1 MTYTLE
7 WLKTFDGEIDIL
19 NIEMSCLA
27 NTIEKYVSQYKYVY
41 QTNMEAYPE
50 IILSVPNSSIPH
62 LLGLSREHH
71 VNLPTNNAGSI
82 FEGLKD
88 DWTLERLNGADNGW
102 FNENKFKI
110 VGTLLLY
117 QMLHGIECKFYTTEG
132 ILNRQSGKRF
142 RRDNIYFVVFKL
154 SNGIHYTVELSH
166 ERGNQYFPRSL
177 KINDSSITNC
187 REIELT
193 LIDKKRIKSSKVR
206 KVSWFSQ
213 RKNMIVRYCAYDTL

>member
-7 WLKTFDGEIDIL
+7 WLETFDGEIDIL
-19 NIEMSCLA
+19 NVDMSCMA

-41 QTNMEAYPE
+41 QTNMEDYPE
-50 IILSVPNSSIPH
+50 IVLSVPNSSIPH
-62 LLGLSREHH
+62 LLGLSRGHH

-88 DWTLERLNGADNGW
+88 DWTLERLNKADNRW

-117 QMLHGIECKFYTTEG
+117 QMLHVMECKFYTTDG
-132 ILNRQSGKRF
+132 ILNRKVGTRF

-154 SNGIHYTVELSH
+154 SNGISYTIELSH
-166 ERGNQYFPRSL
+166 EQGNQYFPRSL
-177 KINDSSITNC
+177 KINDTLITNC
-187 REIELT
+187 REIELK
-193 LIDKKRIKSSKVR
+193 LVDKKRFKTAKIR
-206 KVSWFSQ
+206 KVNWPS
-213 RKNMIVRYCAYDTL
+213 

>member
-19 NIEMSCLA
+19 NVKMDCLA
-27 NTIEKYVSQYKYVY
+27 NTIEKNVSQYKYIY
-41 QTNMEAYPE
+41 QTNMENCPE

-88 DWTLERLNGADNGW
+88 DWTLERLNKADNGW

-117 QMLHGIECKFYTTEG
+117 QMLHVMECKFYTTDG
-132 ILNRQSGKRF
+132 ILNRKVGRRFKR
-142 RRDNIYFVVFKL
+142 DHIYFVVFKL
-154 SNGIHYTVELSH
+154 SNGISYTVELSH
-166 ERGNQYFPRSL
+166 EKGKQYFPRSL
-177 KINDSSITNC
+177 KINDTSVTDC
-187 REIELT
+187 REIELR
-193 LIDKKRIKSSKVR
+193 LINKIRFKPVKTR
-206 KVSWFSQ
+206 KVKWAS
-213 RKNMIVRYCAYDTL
+213 

>member
-102 FNENKFKI
+102 FNENRFKI

-206 KVSWFSQ
+206 KVSWFS
-213 RKNMIVRYCAYDTL
+213 

>member
-7 WLKTFDGEIDIL
+7 WLETFDGEIDIL
-19 NIEMSCLA
+19 NVDMSCMA

-41 QTNMEAYPE
+41 QTNMEDYPE
-50 IILSVPNSSIPH
+50 IVLSVPNSSIPH
-62 LLGLSREHH
+62 LLGLSRGHH

-88 DWTLERLNGADNGW
+88 DWTLERLNKADNGW

-117 QMLHGIECKFYTTEG
+117 QMLHVMECKFYTTDG
-132 ILNRQSGKRF
+132 ILNRKVGTRF

-154 SNGIHYTVELSH
+154 SNGISYTIELSH
-166 ERGNQYFPRSL
+166 EQGNQYFPRSL
-177 KINDSSITNC
+177 KINDTLITNC
-187 REIELT
+187 REIDLK
-193 LIDKKRIKSSKVR
+193 LVDKTRFKTAKVR
-206 KVSWFSQ
+206 KVNWPS
-213 RKNMIVRYCAYDTL
+213 

>member
-7 WLKTFDGEIDIL
+7 WLETFDGEIDIL
-19 NIEMSCLA
+19 NVDMSCLA

-41 QTNMEAYPE
+41 QTNMEDYPE

-62 LLGLSREHH
+62 LLGLSRGHH

-88 DWTLERLNGADNGW
+88 DWTLERLNKADNGW

-117 QMLHGIECKFYTTEG
+117 QMLHVMECKFYTTDG
-132 ILNRQSGKRF
+132 ILNRKVGTRF

-154 SNGIHYTVELSH
+154 SNGISYTVELSR
-166 ERGNQYFPRSL
+166 EQGNQYFPRSL
-177 KINDSSITNC
+177 KINDTLITNC
-187 REIELT
+187 REIELK
-193 LIDKKRIKSSKVR
+193 LVDKKRFKTAKAR
-206 KVSWFSQ
+206 KVNWPS
-213 RKNMIVRYCAYDTL
+213 

>member
-7 WLKTFDGEIDIL
+7 WLETFDGEIDIL
-19 NIEMSCLA
+19 NVDMSCLA

-41 QTNMEAYPE
+41 QTNMEDYPE
-50 IILSVPNSSIPH
+50 IVLSVSNSSIPH
-62 LLGLSREHH
+62 LLGLSRDHH

-88 DWTLERLNGADNGW
+88 DWTLQRLNKADNGW

-117 QMLHGIECKFYTTEG
+117 QMLHVMECKFYTTDG
-132 ILNRQSGKRF
+132 ILNRKVGKRF

-154 SNGIHYTVELSH
+154 SNGISYTVELSH
-166 ERGNQYFPRSL
+166 EQGNQYFPRSL
-177 KINDSSITNC
+177 KINDTLITNC
-187 REIELT
+187 REIELK
-193 LIDKKRIKSSKVR
+193 LVDKKRFKTAKAR
-206 KVSWFSQ
+206 KVNWPS
-213 RKNMIVRYCAYDTL
+213 

>member
-7 WLKTFDGEIDIL
+7 WLETFDGEIDIL
-19 NIEMSCLA
+19 NVDMSCLA

-41 QTNMEAYPE
+41 QTNMEDYPE

-62 LLGLSREHH
+62 LLGLSRGHH

-88 DWTLERLNGADNGW
+88 DWTLERLNKADNGW

-117 QMLHGIECKFYTTEG
+117 QMLHVMECKFYTTDG
-132 ILNRQSGKRF
+132 ILNRKVGTRF

-154 SNGIHYTVELSH
+154 SNGISYTVELSS
-166 ERGNQYFPRSL
+166 EQGNQYFPRSL
-177 KINDSSITNC
+177 KINDTLITNC
-187 REIELT
+187 REIELK
-193 LIDKKRIKSSKVR
+193 LVDMKRFKTAKAR
-206 KVSWFSQ
+206 KVNWLS
-213 RKNMIVRYCAYDTL
+213 

>member
-1 MTYTLE
+1 
-7 WLKTFDGEIDIL
+7 
-19 NIEMSCLA
+19 
-27 NTIEKYVSQYKYVY
+27 
-41 QTNMEAYPE
+41 
-50 IILSVPNSSIPH
+50 
-62 LLGLSREHH
+62 
-71 VNLPTNNAGSI
+71 
-82 FEGLKD
+82 
-88 DWTLERLNGADNGW
+88 
-102 FNENKFKI
+102 
-110 VGTLLLY
+110 
-117 QMLHGIECKFYTTEG
+117 MLHGIECKFYTTEG

-206 KVSWFSQ
+206 KVSWFS
-213 RKNMIVRYCAYDTL
+213 

>member
-187 REIELT
+187 
-193 LIDKKRIKSSKVR
+193 
-206 KVSWFSQ
+206 
-213 RKNMIVRYCAYDTL
+213 

>member
-7 WLKTFDGEIDIL
+7 WLETFDGEIDIF
-19 NIEMSCLA
+19 NVDMSCLA

-41 QTNMEAYPE
+41 QTNMENYPE

-62 LLGLSREHH
+62 LLGLSRGHH

-88 DWTLERLNGADNGW
+88 DWTLERLNKADNGW

-117 QMLHGIECKFYTTEG
+117 QMLHVMECKFYTTDG
-132 ILNRQSGKRF
+132 ILNRKVGTRF

-154 SNGIHYTVELSH
+154 SNGISYTVELSR
-166 ERGNQYFPRSL
+166 EQGNQYFPRSL
-177 KINDSSITNC
+177 KINDTLITNC
-187 REIELT
+187 RELELK
-193 LIDKKRIKSSKVR
+193 LVDMKRFKTAKAR
-206 KVSWFSQ
+206 KVNWPS
-213 RKNMIVRYCAYDTL
+213 